1 MNSGG
6 WHRRRMT
13 VVEGQPL
20 PRGHRDAL
28 LLVLLLDRI
37 AVRVAR
43 CREPYLVGENLLD
56 ALRGCEGDLTNTLR
70 DEAKCEVYPPDR
82 RDVNREVID
91 DTSVAHPCSVLVR
104 GGLLDRVHQLLRGVL
119 PRPEL
124 DDLERGSHDV
134 HRVGLLPSHPSRVLG
149 VTLSEVHHL
158 VDEPL
163 HDVDPRL
170 REFLVLVATPR
181 GRHKNRSHADHALEA
196 GVRNLDAREVP
207 LPPEQEIRVVEGC
220 PAHFTAWASP
230 FFRRRA
236 R

>member
-1 MNSGG
+1 
-6 WHRRRMT
+6 MT

-20 PRGHRDAL
+20 PRRHSDAL
-28 LLVLLLDRI
+28 LLVLLLHRI
-37 AVRVAR
+37 AARVAR

-56 ALRGCEGDLTNTLR
+56 ALRGCEGDFTNPLR
-70 DEAKCEVYPPDR
+70 DETKGEVYPPNR
-82 RDVNREVID
+82 GDVHREVID
-91 DTSVAHPCSVLVR
+91 DPSVAHPCGILVR
-104 GGLLDRVHQLLRGVL
+104 GGLLDRVHQLLHRVL

-124 DDLERGSHDV
+124 DDLERGSHNV
-134 HRVGLLPSHPSRVLG
+134 HRVSLLPPHPSRVLG
-149 VTLSEVHHL
+149 VALAEVHHL

-163 HDVDPRL
+163 YDVDPRL

-181 GRHKNRSHADHALEA
+181 GRHKNRSHADHTLEA
-196 GVRNLDAREVP
+196 GVGHLDAREVP
-207 LPPEQEIRVVEGC
+207 LPPEQEIRVIESC